1 MYWLCW
7 LTNQTNSTNQTNE
20 TSLQQEGVE
29 RWKKKEIFEKMV
41 NILKPYTK
49 NLELLEKAAED
60 THILDDLQVNSA
72 RLVDVIIAC
81 EDVFDI
87 EIDDDEADE
96 IRTIGD
102 AVRVISNKLA

>member
-1 MYWLCW
+1 MFITFRKFPVASLRE
-7 LTNQTNSTNQTNE
+7 LELNLRRSEKMGEKE
-20 TSLQQEGVE
+20 T
-29 RWKKKEIFEKMV
+29 FEKMI

-49 NLELLEKAAED
+49 NPELLEKATKD

-81 EDVFDI
+81 EDTFGI
-87 EIDDDEADE
+87 EIDDDEVDE

-102 AVRVISNKLA
+102 AVKIIDNKLA